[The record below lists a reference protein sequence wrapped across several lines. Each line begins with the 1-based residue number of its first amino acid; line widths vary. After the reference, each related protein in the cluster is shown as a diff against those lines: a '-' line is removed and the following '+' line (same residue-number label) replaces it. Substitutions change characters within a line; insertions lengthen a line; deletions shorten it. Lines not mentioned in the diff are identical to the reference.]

1 MKRQQERRVESLL
14 DYIQVMKEECLE
26 ECISRGENARYPQI
40 CAAAFRRNGSLDI
53 QAMVD
58 EFQSYIGNSLTEMQN
73 RHFLAF
79 SQHYWTSDE
88 PFGFFLFPVD
98 ISVFCL

>member
-14 DYIQVMKEECLE
+14 DYIQVMKEERLE

-53 QAMVD
+53 HD
-58 EFQSYIGNSLTEMQN
+58 G
-73 RHFLAF
+73 R
-79 SQHYWTSDE
+79 
-88 PFGFFLFPVD
+88 
-98 ISVFCL
+98 